1 MQTLYLV
8 RHGESTQNTGIN
20 KQQRIPD
27 HAVPLTETGK
37 QQAHAAGEFLSKL
50 LAGVPENK
58 IAIWISP
65 YSRTRA
71 TAAGILEY
79 LAVGSKKEDAL
90 LTELQFGIF
99 DAISKEEAQRLFPR
113 EWESFQNA
121 RRFNGKFYARR
132 PGGESPF
139 DCEIRQRLWLD
150 TLFRDIN
157 NGCKTEHFIIVGHGA
172 QLNILRKAIFHY
184 THEWYAEAPNP
195 GNCSI
200 MKVVLDNGKNQD
212 LGYIYG
218 KPAE

>member
-50 LAGVPENK
+50 LADVPKNK
-58 IAIWISP
+58 IAMWISP

-71 TAAGILEY
+71 TAA
-79 LAVGSKKEDAL
+79 
-90 LTELQFGIF
+90 GIF

-157 NGCKTEHFIIVGHGA
+157 NGCETEHFIIVGHGA

-218 KPAE
+218 EPAE